1 MQNTGETNYFRVY
14 FKENYTDKPKEHLN
28 HRNPYL
34 TINRDNILLAF
45 PNAETM
51 LQEEL
56 SPCKHHVTERFDP
69 RFAGL
74 NPAKK
79 MEF

>member
-14 FKENYTDKPKEHLN
+14 FKGNYTDKPKKHLK

-45 PNAETM
+45 SNAETM
-51 LQEEL
+51 LRLIFE
-56 SPCKHHVTERFDP
+56 SYGNKARRIKVF
-69 RFAGL
+69 FAI
-74 NPAKK
+74 KTHQ
-79 MEF
+79 